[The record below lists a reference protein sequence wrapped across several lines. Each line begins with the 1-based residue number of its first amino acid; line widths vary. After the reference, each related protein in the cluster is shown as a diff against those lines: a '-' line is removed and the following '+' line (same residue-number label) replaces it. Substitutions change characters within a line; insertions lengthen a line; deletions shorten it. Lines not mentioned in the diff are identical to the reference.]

1 MTRNEVL
8 LSGSA
13 SSGRLWITGSGST
26 RREREVPP
34 LLLGVVAAIGTCPVV
49 AINVAPRPS
58 RMVSG
63 VRCRLATFPHIT
75 LNTRVIRVAPAS
87 FQAGLGWC

>member
-63 VRCRLATFPHIT
+63 VRCRLATFRHIT
-75 LNTRVIRVAPAS
+75 LNTR
-87 FQAGLGWC
+87 